1 MTYTFDD
8 LTTGKGPCLL
18 IDGVEYQ
25 IFMTDQ
31 ANYGSYASV
40 IVEDGLTGDRVFC
53 NGIYEND
60 KHRFLF
66 RFDQEYNYNR
76 ENWQNTGKL
85 LVDVL

>member
-8 LTTGKGPCLL
+8 LTPGNGTCLL

-25 IFMTDQ
+25 IFTTDQ